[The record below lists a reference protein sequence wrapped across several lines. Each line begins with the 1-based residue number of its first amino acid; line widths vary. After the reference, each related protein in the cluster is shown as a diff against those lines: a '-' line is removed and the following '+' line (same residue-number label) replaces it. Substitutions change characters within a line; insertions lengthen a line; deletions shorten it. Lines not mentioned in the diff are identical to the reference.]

1 MQSHLLNLSQTL
13 AAFSMLPKRNDTQS
27 TQLASLMEVAGEV
40 VLRLNTRG
48 EILFAS
54 ARAAEALGHDIQ
66 LLGRNLFEMVRL
78 SDRHAI
84 EAAFRQTVQS
94 LEVTRVSVRMSTQAS
109 VLWFELQMIAYST
122 ETTELEVVVV
132 GRDISSQQKTEE
144 RLRHMA
150 THDELTNLPNRTLL
164 ADRLRMTIA
173 QSRRTNIGFTVIA
186 LDLDG
191 FKKVNDALGH
201 PVGDALL
208 RIAAKRL
215 RETLRDVD
223 TLARVGGDE
232 FVAVLPGAVDEV
244 EIQNVARRMI
254 SAIQLPFEINGNAL
268 YVSTSIGAAVYPI
281 HGDSEVKLLAHADT
295 AMYRAK
301 ETGKARCIVYNEAA
315 FNHIEH
321 DVSMEAAMF
330 EAVRN
335 GEFLLHYQPIVD
347 ARTRQIMG
355 FEALM
360 RWMRPDIGL
369 VPPSQFIPMAE
380 DNGLIN
386 LLGAWALKSACVQL
400 KRFEEVAGRKLYVSV
415 NVSPR
420 QFRNDQFL
428 KMMDDALKLSGV
440 KGDQLLLEIT
450 EGILMSDPEHAE
462 QLLTKIAS
470 RGVRIA
476 IDDFGTGYSS
486 LIYLKRFPI
495 AALKIDRTFIKDLPN
510 SIKDAA
516 ICNVILSLASHLSLL
531 TVAEGVENEQQLEF
545 LSEQGCSLIQGF
557 HTGFPELP
565 ATLIDILK
573 ADAAALQH

>member
-1 MQSHLLNLSQTL
+1 
-13 AAFSMLPKRNDTQS
+13 MLPKRNDTQS
-27 TQLASLMEVAGEV
+27 IQLSSLMEVAGEV

-54 ARAAEALGHDIQ
+54 ARAAEALGHDIR
-66 LLGRNLFEMVRL
+66 LLGKNLFEMVRL

-122 ETTELEVVVV
+122 ETTELEVVMV

-173 QSRRTNIGFTVIA
+173 QSRRTNIGFAVIA

-232 FVAVLPGAVDEV
+232 FVAVLPGAVDDV

-268 YVSTSIGAAVYPI
+268 YVSTSIGAAVYPL

-330 EAVRN
+330 EAIRN

-347 ARTRQIMG
+347 ARTRKIMG

-486 LIYLKRFPI
+486 LMYLKRFPI
-495 AALKIDRTFIKDLPN
+495 AALKIDRTFIKDLPT
-510 SIKDAA
+510 SVKDAA

-531 TVAEGVENEQQLEF
+531 TVAEGVENEKQLEF
-545 LSEQGCSLIQGF
+545 LSAQGCSLIQGF

-565 ATLIDILK
+565 DTLIDILK
-573 ADAAALQH
+573 ADAAALQY

>member
-1 MQSHLLNLSQTL
+1 
-13 AAFSMLPKRNDTQS
+13 MLPKRNDIQN
-27 TQLASLMEVAGEV
+27 TQLSSLMEVAGEV
-40 VLRLNTRG
+40 VLRLNPRG

-66 LLGRNLFEMVRL
+66 LQGRNLFEMVRL

>member
-1 MQSHLLNLSQTL
+1 
-13 AAFSMLPKRNDTQS
+13 MLPKRNEAHS
-27 TQLASLMEVAGEV
+27 SQLTSLMEVAGEV

-48 EILFAS
+48 EILFS
-54 ARAAEALGHDIQ
+54 NARAADALGHDTQ

-84 EAAFRQTVQS
+84 EAAFRQTVES
-94 LEVTRVSVRMSTQAS
+94 LEVTRVSVRVSTQAAI
-109 VLWFELQMIAYST
+109 LWFELQMIAYAS
-122 ETTELEVVVV
+122 ETTELEIVVV
-132 GRDISSQQKTEE
+132 GRDISRQQKTEE

-164 ADRLRMTIA
+164 ADRLSMTIA

-232 FVAVLPGAVDEV
+232 FVAVLPGAIDEV

-301 ETGKARCIVYNEAA
+301 ETGKARCIIYNEAA

-400 KRFEEVAGRKLYVSV
+400 KRFEEVAGRTLYVSV

-428 KMMDDALKLSGV
+428 KIMDDALKLSGV

-486 LIYLKRFPI
+486 LMYLKRFPI

-510 SIKDAA
+510 SVKDAA
-516 ICNVILSLASHLSLL
+516 ICNVIFSLASHLSLL
-531 TVAEGVENEQQLEF
+531 TVAEGVEDEKQMEF
-545 LSEQGCSLIQGF
+545 LSAQGCSLIQGF

-565 ATLIDILK
+565 ETLIELLK

>member
-1 MQSHLLNLSQTL
+1 
-13 AAFSMLPKRNDTQS
+13 MLPKRNEAQNN
-27 TQLASLMEVAGEV
+27 QLASLMEVAGEV
-40 VLRLNTRG
+40 VLRLNSCG
-48 EILFAS
+48 EIVCAN
-54 ARAAEALGHDIQ
+54 ARAAAALGHDTQ
-66 LLGRNLFEMVRL
+66 LLGRKLFEMVRL

-84 EAAFRQTVQS
+84 EAAFRQTLQS
-94 LEVTRVSVRMSTQAS
+94 LEVTRVSVRMSTQT
-109 VLWFELQMIAYST
+109 VTLWFELQMIAYAS
-122 ETTELEVVVV
+122 EATELEVIMV
-132 GRDISSQQKTEE
+132 GRDISRQQKTEE

-164 ADRLRMTIA
+164 ADRLSMMIA
-173 QSRRTNIGFTVIA
+173 QSRRTNIGFTVVA

-201 PVGDALL
+201 SVGDALL

-223 TLARVGGDE
+223 TLTRVGGDE

-254 SAIQLPFEINGNAL
+254 AAIQLPFEINGNSL
-268 YVSTSIGAAVYPI
+268 YVSTSIGAAVYPV
-281 HGDSEVKLLAHADT
+281 HGDCEVKLLAHADT

-301 ETGKARCIVYNEAA
+301 ETGKARCIIYNEAA
-315 FNHIEH
+315 FNQIEH

-440 KGDQLLLEIT
+440 KGEQLLLEIT
-450 EGILMSDPEHAE
+450 EGILMSDPEYAE

-486 LIYLKRFPI
+486 LMYLKRFPI
-495 AALKIDRTFIKDLPN
+495 AALKIDRTFIKDLPD
-510 SIKDAA
+510 SVKDAA

-531 TVAEGVENEQQLEF
+531 TVAEGVENEKQMEF
-545 LSEQGCSLIQGF
+545 LSTQGCSLIQGF

-565 ATLIDILK
+565 ATLMELLT
-573 ADAAALQH
+573 ADAATPQH